1 MSNVKHRRIRLI
13 LFIAFLVAATV
24 LGALM
29 LQKYYGK
36 EDVSTTPVQPQTSG
50 PVRVSL
56 FFASPDGDW
65 LVREGSEI
73 DSCGNN
79 LPACIRAT
87 LEKLVD
93 GPLGDL
99 APTLPTTTIIHDV
112 QVQGDTAYI
121 NVGKELADGLPG
133 GSSAEMSAVYS
144 IVNTV
149 SFNFPDVKKVKFLL
163 EGQDMESLKGHLD
176 LRLPIEA
183 NFALEKDKAV
193 QTGPPQQ

>member
-13 LFIAFLVAATV
+13 LFIAFLAAATV

-56 FFASPDGDW
+56 FFASPDGDG

-87 LEKLVD
+87 LEKLID

-99 APTLPTTTIIHDV
+99 ALTLPTTTIIHDV

-121 NVGKELADGLPG
+121 NVGRNLRTDSP
-133 GSSAEMSAVYS
+133 
-144 IVNTV
+144 
-149 SFNFPDVKKVKFLL
+149 
-163 EGQDMESLKGHLD
+163 EGAPLKC
-176 LRLPIEA
+176 RPS
-183 NFALEKDKAV
+183 
-193 QTGPPQQ
+193 TPS